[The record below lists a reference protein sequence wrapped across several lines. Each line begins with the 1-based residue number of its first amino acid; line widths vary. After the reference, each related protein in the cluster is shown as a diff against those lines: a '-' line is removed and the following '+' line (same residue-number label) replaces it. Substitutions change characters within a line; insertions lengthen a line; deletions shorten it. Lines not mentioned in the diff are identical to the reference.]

1 MSTTEQLIELLDKMS
16 DEEIEYVLAY
26 AELLANNKDIP
37 SKDEVEAIRKAN
49 EDKRLTMSYDD
60 INWD

>member
-26 AELLANNKDIP
+26 AEILAKNEDIP

-49 EDKRLTMSYDD
+49 KDKRLTISHDD

>member
-26 AELLANNKDIP
+26 AEILAKNEDIS

-49 EDKRLTMSYDD
+49 KDKRLTISHDD

>member
-1 MSTTEQLIELLDKMS
+1 MSTTGQLIELLDKMS

-26 AELLANNKDIP
+26 AEILAKNEDIP

-49 EDKRLTMSYDD
+49 KDKRLTISHDD